1 MYPGRHI
8 HLSVVLC
15 GLMEFTLC
23 TVIRIIT
30 PFLCHHPGIMWRPAT
45 ERQAHRETAL
55 IAGKAVIRL
64 PLILFQNDNKTLFR
78 FLFRLLIKSRKPLS
92 IDTSGKRALTQGNLS
107 SLKVIQPK
115 RAKILLHSKSRNF
128 TGVCMVGGKNLP
140 PPPPTLQ
147 LLNTT
152 TLRSYICAS
161 FQQIAFLI
169 GSFTDHNAFFPV
181 VLTDFS
187 LTGRR
192 QKSK

>member
-92 IDTSGKRALTQGNLS
+92 IDTSGKRALTWGNLP
-107 SLKVIQPK
+107 SLKVIRPK
-115 RAKILLHSKSRNF
+115 RAKILLHKVSKFDRLLY
-128 TGVCMVGGKNLP
+128 GGGTNLP
-140 PPPPTLQ
+140 PTIQTFVKFRDFAELY
-147 LLNTT
+147 LEM
-152 TLRSYICAS
+152 AS
-161 FQQIAFLI
+161 FQ
-169 GSFTDHNAFFPV
+169 
-181 VLTDFS
+181 
-187 LTGRR
+187 
-192 QKSK
+192 

>member
-1 MYPGRHI
+1 MSHVRAEVSWRQPWTCQKQQSKYGSKTDVWSQRDGVWPLGWSLFKLFAPLGICLPKGTSIRAIFIMVFIMYPGRHI

-78 FLFRLLIKSRKPLS
+78 FLFQFLIKSRKPLS
-92 IDTSGKRALTQGNLS
+92 IDTSGKRALT
-107 SLKVIQPK
+107 
-115 RAKILLHSKSRNF
+115 
-128 TGVCMVGGKNLP
+128 
-140 PPPPTLQ
+140 
-147 LLNTT
+147 
-152 TLRSYICAS
+152 
-161 FQQIAFLI
+161 
-169 GSFTDHNAFFPV
+169 
-181 VLTDFS
+181 
-187 LTGRR
+187 
-192 QKSK
+192 